1 MKRMKIENLYSE
13 FFFFSDSTFKLKL
26 GVAHIAS
33 QVTLKFW
40 ASHLGKG
47 SALIRWTMHDV

>member
-1 MKRMKIENLYSE
+1 MKRIKIENLYIE
-13 FFFFSDSTFKLKL
+13 FIFFSDSTFKLKL

>member
-1 MKRMKIENLYSE
+1 MKRMKIENLYIE
-13 FFFFSDSTFKLKL
+13 FSDSRFKLKL

-40 ASHLGKG
+40 ASHLRKG
-47 SALIRWTMHDV
+47 SALIRWTLHDV